1 MVEQRPSAWDQE
13 RGLESGAVR
22 AAAVVIGRPAGH
34 SEVMD
39 WPVLASLPQNER
51 LKLVARLRRQVY
63 RRDEVICHEGDPA
76 DTLHLIAAGHVSV
89 RVTLRG
95 GEFVTVAILGP
106 GNTFGEFALVGDSHR
121 RGATVVALETSETL
135 ALGRH
140 EFERLRTSYPGI
152 DRFLVELLS
161 ARLEKVNNN
170 LLEALY
176 LPAER
181 RVMRRLLDLCELY
194 AGDDQRIVIPVTQE
208 MLASIAGTT
217 RPTANQVLRRLVA
230 SEIVVVNRSQ
240 ITVVNR
246 SGLQQLARG
255 GSA

>member
-1 MVEQRPSAWDQE
+1 MVT
-13 RGLESGAVR
+13 
-22 AAAVVIGRPAGH
+22 GRPAVH

-39 WPVLASLPQNER
+39 WPVLASLPPNER
-51 LKLVARLRRQVY
+51 LELVARLRRQAY
-63 RRDEVICHEGDPA
+63 RRDEVIFHQGDLA
-76 DTLHLIAAGHVSV
+76 DTLHLVAAGHVSA

-95 GEFVTVAILGP
+95 GEFVTVALFGP
-106 GNTFGEFALVGDSHR
+106 GDTFGEFALVSDTHR
-121 RGATVVALETSETL
+121 RGATVVALEASETL
-135 ALGRH
+135 ILVRH

-176 LPAER
+176 VPAER
-181 RVMRRLLDLCELY
+181 RVMRRLLDLCGLY
-194 AGDDQRIVIPVTQE
+194 AGDGQRVTIPVTQE
-208 MLASIAGTT
+208 TLASIAGTT

-230 SEIVVVNRSQ
+230 SEIVTVNRSQ

-246 SGLQQLARG
+246 WGLQDLASG
-255 GSA
+255 GGL

>member
-1 MVEQRPSAWDQE
+1 
-13 RGLESGAVR
+13 
-22 AAAVVIGRPAGH
+22 
-34 SEVMD
+34 
-39 WPVLASLPQNER
+39 
-51 LKLVARLRRQVY
+51 
-63 RRDEVICHEGDPA
+63 
-76 DTLHLIAAGHVSV
+76 
-89 RVTLRG
+89 
-95 GEFVTVAILGP
+95 
-106 GNTFGEFALVGDSHR
+106 
-121 RGATVVALETSETL
+121 
-135 ALGRH
+135 
-140 EFERLRTSYPGI
+140 
-152 DRFLVELLS
+152 
-161 ARLEKVNNN
+161 